1 MVISDIFSK
10 SLMEIKTL
18 SLLFIYFFYKEVKLL
33 LRVPFP
39 CVPPIITVATN
50 TREKN
55 IMEGIQIKRFII
67 YYFITKKLERRT
79 RP

>member
-18 SLLFIYFFYKEVKLL
+18 SLLLLFFYKEVKLL

-39 CVPPIITVATN
+39 FVPPIITVAMN
-50 TREKN
+50 TREK
-55 IMEGIQIKRFII
+55 
-67 YYFITKKLERRT
+67 T
-79 RP
+79 